1 MAIYDEAQAGLSP
14 EQRAALV
21 EGLNTIVANLSAA
34 EVRAETEPDGRKAAG
49 ARP

>member
-1 MAIYDEAQAGLSP
+1 MAIYEEAQAGLSP

-21 EGLNTIVANLSAA
+21 AGLATVIANLSAA
-34 EVRAETEPDGRKAAG
+34 DAERDEPERRAAG